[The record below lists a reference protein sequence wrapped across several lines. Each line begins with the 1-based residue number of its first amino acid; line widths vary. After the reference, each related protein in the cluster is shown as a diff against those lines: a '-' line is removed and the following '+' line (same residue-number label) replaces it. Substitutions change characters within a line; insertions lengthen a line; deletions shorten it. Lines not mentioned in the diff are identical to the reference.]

1 MNEYEKDLMKLF
13 DTHEKADKC
22 ELIKRINWEIE
33 MGGIKRYGKNDWVC
47 KVTGSP
53 MGTVCTCF
61 TNTCLLYT
69 SDAADEFWF
78 V

>member
-1 MNEYEKDLMKLF
+1 MNEYEKDIMKLF

-33 MGGIKRYGKNDWVC
+33 MDGINRYGKNDWVC

-53 MGTVCTCF
+53 MGT
-61 TNTCLLYT
+61 
-69 SDAADEFWF
+69 
-78 V
+78 